1 MSEFKSLRKG
11 TVSENEKELVKFW
24 KENNIL
30 ERSIENRSK
39 SDNFVFY
46 DGPAT
51 ANGNPGLHHMIA
63 KFLKDTFGK
72 YQTMKGHRVL
82 RKVGWDTHG
91 LPVEVQVEKELHFN
105 GKGDIEKYG
114 IKEFNQKCR
123 ESVWSN
129 VDAFNR
135 LTEEMGQL
143 IDLKHPYITYD
154 NNYIETEW
162 YILKKFFE
170 ENMFYE
176 GVKIV
181 PWCPRCGTGLASH
194 EVAQGYET
202 VTANT
207 VYVTFKR
214 KDSDEYFL
222 VWTTTP
228 WTLIANLALCVNPD
242 VDYVTVES
250 KGVKFILCEELAP
263 KVLGEDYKVLKRYKG
278 KDLEF
283 VEYEQLMPFI
293 SVKGKS
299 FFVTC
304 DDYVTTED
312 GTGIVHIAPA
322 YGQDD
327 ANVCKK
333 YGITY
338 VNPVGEDGRYTEG
351 PWKGEN
357 IFEVDDK
364 IISYLK
370 ENNKLFKKQKM
381 EHEYPHCWRCH
392 SPLVYYS
399 RPSYYLEVTKIKD
412 KVIEANSKVNWYPSF
427 VGEKRFGN
435 WLSNM
440 NDWAISRNRYWGT
453 PLPLWKCECGHT
465 LMVGSIDELLELSVD
480 KINRE
485 DVDLHRPFV
494 DDIHIKCPK
503 CGKLMNRTPE
513 VIDCWFDSGSMP
525 FAQYHYP
532 FENMELFNSQ
542 FPADFI
548 SEGIDQTRGWFYSL
562 LVISTFLKGVS
573 PYKNVLVNELLL
585 DKNGQKM
592 HKSKGNSIEPFTLI
606 NKYGSDAI
614 RWYIAYASPVW
625 TPLKFDEDGVKEVSG
640 KLFSTLKNTYTFFE
654 MYANADHLT
663 VKDFEIDY
671 KYYEDIDKW
680 LISKY
685 NSLVKSVTEYMD
697 SYDLNKVVHLIQD
710 FVCDDLSNW
719 YIRRNR
725 RRFWQS
731 ELDNSKKAVYKTT
744 YDVLVGLCKLI
755 APISPFVSEEIY
767 QNLTGE
773 ESVHLSDYPVY
784 DEKLII
790 KELEEKMD
798 TVIELI
804 SYARNIRE
812 DAKIKVRQPISEVI
826 FEKKYEDKIGEFE
839 SLFKEELNVKN
850 VIWCEDIS
858 KYLNISYKPN
868 FKEAGKVFGSDIN
881 LFKEYLENI
890 SNEDALKLEKGTL
903 KINLNDKDYE
913 ILSNYVL
920 KTVSSLEGYNAVM
933 LNYKTVVI
941 NTTLNQDLINE
952 GLAREI
958 VSKVQNLRKSSGF
971 DISDRINMIY
981 SANKEIVNAVNQFKN
996 YIMDEVLAV
1005 TLDESNDAKEEFK
1018 INDYDMKVSI
1028 EQVK

>member
-1 MSEFKSLRKG
+1 
-11 TVSENEKELVKFW
+11 
-24 KENNIL
+24 
-30 ERSIENRSK
+30 
-39 SDNFVFY
+39 
-46 DGPAT
+46 
-51 ANGNPGLHHMIA
+51 
-63 KFLKDTFGK
+63 
-72 YQTMKGHRVL
+72 
-82 RKVGWDTHG
+82 
-91 LPVEVQVEKELHFN
+91 
-105 GKGDIEKYG
+105 
-114 IKEFNQKCR
+114 
-123 ESVWSN
+123 
-129 VDAFNR
+129 
-135 LTEEMGQL
+135 
-143 IDLKHPYITYD
+143 
-154 NNYIETEW
+154 
-162 YILKKFFE
+162 
-170 ENMFYE
+170 
-176 GVKIV
+176 
-181 PWCPRCGTGLASH
+181 
-194 EVAQGYET
+194 
-202 VTANT
+202 
-207 VYVTFKR
+207 
-214 KDSDEYFL
+214 
-222 VWTTTP
+222 
-228 WTLIANLALCVNPD
+228 
-242 VDYVTVES
+242 
-250 KGVKFILCEELAP
+250 
-263 KVLGEDYKVLKRYKG
+263 
-278 KDLEF
+278 
-283 VEYEQLMPFI
+283 
-293 SVKGKS
+293 
-299 FFVTC
+299 
-304 DDYVTTED
+304 
-312 GTGIVHIAPA
+312 
-322 YGQDD
+322 
-327 ANVCKK
+327 
-333 YGITY
+333 
-338 VNPVGEDGRYTEG
+338 
-351 PWKGEN
+351 
-357 IFEVDDK
+357 
-364 IISYLK
+364 
-370 ENNKLFKKQKM
+370 
-381 EHEYPHCWRCH
+381 
-392 SPLVYYS
+392 
-399 RPSYYLEVTKIKD
+399 
-412 KVIEANSKVNWYPSF
+412 
-427 VGEKRFGN
+427 
-435 WLSNM
+435 
-440 NDWAISRNRYWGT
+440 
-453 PLPLWKCECGHT
+453 
-465 LMVGSIDELLELSVD
+465 
-480 KINRE
+480 
-485 DVDLHRPFV
+485 
-494 DDIHIKCPK
+494 
-503 CGKLMNRTPE
+503 MNRTSE
-513 VIDCWFDSGSMP
+513 VIDCWFDSGAMP

-532 FENMELFNSQ
+532 FENKELWESQ

-562 LVISTFLKGVS
+562 LVISTFLTGKS

-663 VKDFEIDY
+663 REDFKIEY
-671 KYYEDIDKW
+671 KHYDDIDKW

-767 QNLTGE
+767 QDLTGE

-826 FEKKYEDKIGEFE
+826 FEKKYEEKIGEFE